1 MTSEARIFKAL
12 AHDSRLRILSLLA
25 QRTLCVCHLE
35 AALGL
40 PQVAVSRHLSV
51 LRAAGLVESHREGL
65 WVHYRLAQP
74 HTELQEWLVPWLRS
88 RFRTDKTLRED
99 LARMRECIQM
109 PLEEVVALVR
119 G

>member
-1 MTSEARIFKAL
+1 MTREARIFKAL
-12 AHDSRLRILSLLA
+12 SHDSRLRILSLLA

-35 AALGL
+35 AALDL

-51 LRAAGLVESHREGL
+51 LRAVGLVDSHREGL

-74 HTELQEWLVPWLRS
+74 ETELQKLLVTWLRS
-88 RFRTDKTLRED
+88 RIRTDETLRED
-99 LARMRECIQM
+99 LARMRECVQM
-109 PLEEVVALVR
+109 PLEEVVARVR